1 MNAEDFE
8 KRWQKKSQEAF
19 QTIAQWNEEHP
30 NATMAEIESAIDQQ
44 LDEVRARII
53 EEIAQVSCSSSAKSA
68 AIDCPQCGARMH
80 QRGKHAR
87 HLQTRGDQEVTLER
101 DYLSCP
107 DCGYSFFP
115 PR

>member
-1 MNAEDFE
+1 VSFTVHE
-8 KRWQKKSQEAF
+8 KKSQEAF
-19 QTIAQWNEEHP
+19 QTIAQWNQEHP

-44 LDEVRARII
+44 LDEVGARII
-53 EEIAQVSCSSSAKSA
+53 EEIAQTSFSSSVQSA
-68 AIDCPQCGARMH
+68 PVCCPQCRARMH

-87 HLQTRGDQEVTLER
+87 HLKTRGDLEVTLER